1 MKKFLKILLAVF
13 LVLISLTILSNYV
26 DGEIVGTL
34 FLILT
39 LIFFMYLYDLM
50 SRGKVE
56 KELIKSAN
64 YKKDKVSKMPHSEL
78 SNRLKLYKLDKN
90 TDYTSLSSEKVKPT
104 LIQLQK
110 SAGSSLQQ
118 FMDGFNEGSG
128 KPKRA
133 YGAKDVLN
141 FIGSSPEGIV
151 CINCGRKMTKAFGF
165 WNTSSQCSNAGR
177 KCVPYESPKV

>member
-1 MKKFLKILLAVF
+1 MKDFLKIIF
-13 LVLISLTILSNYV
+13 LGICFSAIFYEGLGSKGIVSIFAILIVIFFLSAM
-26 DGEIVGTL
+26 GRKRIVG
-34 FLILT
+34 
-39 LIFFMYLYDLM
+39 
-50 SRGKVE
+50 
-56 KELIKSAN
+56 ELIKSAN
-64 YKKDKVSKMPHSEL
+64 YKKDKVSKMPMSEL

-110 SAGSSLQQ
+110 STGSSLQQ

-151 CINCGRKMTKAFGF
+151 CINCGKKMTKAFGL
-165 WNTSSQCSNAGR
+165 WNSSLQCRNANR
-177 KCVPYESPKV
+177 RCVPYKRPEV